1 MAGKSSMTFEHG
13 RSERTNTYFDVRQSY
28 FGGLS
33 NKNGEQE
40 RFIAKKLRCG
50 QQTDTRKKSRD
61 VYCFNKRA
69 IFSALMKT
77 SGVNSGYL
85 MVFTIWSQTDIDGVQ

>member
-1 MAGKSSMTFEHG
+1 MLLKNG
-13 RSERTNTYFDVRQSY
+13 RSQRTNTYFGLRQSY

-50 QQTDTRKKSRD
+50 QQTDTRKNSRD
-61 VYCFNKRA
+61 VYCFNKGA

-85 MVFTIWSQTDIDGVQ
+85 MVFMIWSQTDIDGVQ